1 MSEQDRPG
9 GDRAAGDQ
17 PAPSWWAGDAGSG
30 GASTGASSGAA
41 SGVPQ
46 PADAGSTSESTTWS
60 SAGSTT
66 ESSTEPSTE
75 PTTGSSTGTSAA
87 PPAPSVW
94 EQTSP
99 SDDPTI
105 PVPSPWQTPGDTL
118 GGWPDG
124 DDPAGRAS
132 RRTGRVPTGLL
143 VTGAVLVALVAA
155 LLGGAAGAW
164 WADRGTSSGIDRS
177 ASLPVPSPGS
187 TRRASGTVAGVAQ
200 RVLPSVVSI
209 KVQGADGAG
218 TGSGFVVRED
228 GYVVTNNHVVEGAR
242 ESGAIVVVFPDGTQA
257 RARVVG
263 ADASYDL
270 AAIKVER
277 KGLPALAFGDSSTV
291 LVGDEV
297 IAIGAPLGLDGTV
310 TTGIVSALNRPVSA
324 GGGGD
329 APAFINAI
337 QTDAAINPG
346 NSGGP
351 LVNLAGEVIAVNSA
365 IARVPGTASLGQSG
379 NIGLGFA
386 IPSQQARRTVQQL
399 IRTGK
404 AEHPVIGVLLDRS
417 YTGQGVRIAT
427 AGTNGQRPVTP
438 NGPADKAGIRAGD
451 VITRFDGRPVTEP
464 DQLVVAIRAKAPGDT
479 VELTVRT
486 GSQVRTVRMTLE
498 AAVD

>member
-1 MSEQDRPG
+1 
-9 GDRAAGDQ
+9 
-17 PAPSWWAGDAGSG
+17 
-30 GASTGASSGAA
+30 
-41 SGVPQ
+41 
-46 PADAGSTSESTTWS
+46 
-60 SAGSTT
+60 
-66 ESSTEPSTE
+66 
-75 PTTGSSTGTSAA
+75 
-87 PPAPSVW
+87 
-94 EQTSP
+94 
-99 SDDPTI
+99 
-105 PVPSPWQTPGDTL
+105 
-118 GGWPDG
+118 
-124 DDPAGRAS
+124 
-132 RRTGRVPTGLL
+132 VPTGLL

-164 WADRGTSSGIDRS
+164 WEGRGTASGLDRS
-177 ASLPVPSPGS
+177 VSLPVPVAGS
-187 TRRASGTVAGVAQ
+187 TQRPSGSVAGVAQ

-209 KVQGADGAG
+209 KVEGADGAG
-218 TGSGFVVRED
+218 TGSGFVVRAD
-228 GYVVTNNHVVEGAR
+228 GYVVTNNHVVEGANG
-242 ESGAIVVVFPDGTQA
+242 SGSIVVVFPDGSQA
-257 RARVVG
+257 PAKVVG

-270 AAIKVER
+270 AAIKVDR
-277 KGLPALAFGDSSTV
+277 KGLPALSFGDSSSV

-324 GGGGD
+324 GGTD

-365 IARVPGTASLGQSG
+365 IARVPGAATLGQSG

-417 YTGQGVRIAT
+417 YSGQGVRVAT
-427 AGTNGQRPVTP
+427 QAAGGQRPVTP
-438 NGPADKAGIRAGD
+438 NGPADKAGIRPGD
-451 VITRFDGRPVTEP
+451 VITKFDGRPVTEP
-464 DQLVVAIRAKAPGDT
+464 DQLVVAIRARAPGDT
-479 VELTVRT
+479 VSLTVRT
-486 GSQVRTVRMTLE
+486 GNRERTVRMTLE

>member
-1 MSEQDRPG
+1 MSEQDRSG
-9 GDRAAGDQ
+9 GDRPAEDQ
-17 PAPSWWAGDAGSG
+17 PAPSWWAGGDGAAASAAASA
-30 GASTGASSGAA
+30 GASAPASGPGSAPEPADGFATGATAA
-41 SGVPQ
+41 S
-46 PADAGSTSESTTWS
+46 A
-60 SAGSTT
+60 
-66 ESSTEPSTE
+66 
-75 PTTGSSTGTSAA
+75 AA
-87 PPAPSVW
+87 PQHGAW
-94 EQTSP
+94 EQTRTA
-99 SDDPTI
+99 DDQATQ
-105 PVPSPWQTPGDTL
+105 VPSPWQTPGDTL
-118 GGWPDG
+118 GGLPDDARAAWRPG
-124 DDPAGRAS
+124 HVPAG
-132 RRTGRVPTGLL
+132 LL
-143 VTGAVLVALVAA
+143 ATGAVIVALVAA

-164 WADRGTSSGIDRS
+164 WADRGASSGIDRS
-177 ASLPVPSPGS
+177 ASLPVPSPGT
-187 TRRASGTVAGVAQ
+187 TRRPSGSVAGVAQ

-228 GYVVTNNHVVEGAR
+228 GYVVTNNHVVEGAGD
-242 ESGAIVVVFPDGTQA
+242 SGSIVVVFPDGSQA

-277 KGLPALAFGDSSTV
+277 KGLPALAFGDSSSV

-324 GGGGD
+324 GGGD

-365 IARVPGTASLGQSG
+365 IARVPGSTSLGQSG

-417 YTGQGVRIAT
+417 YTGQGVRVAT

-451 VITRFDGRPVTEP
+451 IITRFDGRPVSEP

-486 GSQVRTVRMTLE
+486 GTRVRTVRMTLE

>member
-1 MSEQDRPG
+1 VPEEAAMSEQDRSG
-9 GDRAAGDQ
+9 GAQ
-17 PAPSWWAGDAGSG
+17 PAEGEAASWWAGG
-30 GASTGASSGAA
+30 G
-41 SGVPQ
+41 
-46 PADAGSTSESTTWS
+46 GSTSDREAAARPTDLA
-60 SAGSTT
+60 AGAD
-66 ESSTEPSTE
+66 PSHPRQTVRADADV
-75 PTTGSSTGTSAA
+75 AA
-87 PPAPSVW
+87 DPGRPAR
-94 EQTSP
+94 
-99 SDDPTI
+99 DR
-105 PVPSPWQTPGDTL
+105 
-118 GGWPDG
+118 
-124 DDPAGRAS
+124 PA
-132 RRTGRVPTGLL
+132 RVPTGLL

-164 WADRGTSSGIDRS
+164 WADRGDSPSGLDRS
-177 ASLPVPSPGS
+177 VALPTALPGS
-187 TRRASGTVAGVAQ
+187 TKRPSGSVAGVAQ

-218 TGSGFVVRED
+218 TGSGFIIRGD
-228 GYVVTNNHVVEGAR
+228 GYVVTNNHVVEGANG
-242 ESGAIVVVFPDGTQA
+242 SGSIVVVFPDGSQA
-257 RARVVG
+257 PAKVVG

-270 AAIKVER
+270 AAIKVDR
-277 KGLPALAFGDSSTV
+277 KGLPALSFGDSGSV

-324 GGGGD
+324 GGGD

-404 AEHPVIGVLLDRS
+404 AQHPVIGVLLDRGYS
-417 YTGQGVRIAT
+417 GQGVRVAT
-427 AGTNGQRPVTP
+427 TGTDGQRPVTP
-438 NGPADKAGIRAGD
+438 NGPADKAGIRPGD

-464 DQLVVAIRAKAPGDT
+464 DQLVVAIRARAPGDT
-479 VELTVRT
+479 VALTVRT
-486 GSQVRTVRMTLE
+486 GSRERTVRMTLE